1 MKLNRTYQVALF
13 SAISLHVALAFTFM
27 IHPTTARPVMQ
38 LEAKHEAKAP
48 EQEIVK
54 AVAVNTKEVTDA
66 VNKLKKERDA
76 KAQAEVRKQKKLAT
90 EAEAL
95 RVRRVQEQR
104 RLEHLRAENAR
115 AAQKRKQEALAEQKH
130 LKAVKEQKVIEARKL
145 EVLKKEQL
153 ALKKQQEEAKAHEEE
168 AKAREVEQARLEKA
182 RLDAANRAR
191 MSGVVDKY
199 KALILGAIG
208 QQWILPD
215 QVNTSLSSRFK
226 IRLAPNGAVLEV
238 QLTRSSGDPVLD
250 RSAQAAIYKASP
262 LPIPSDPEMFNVFR
276 EISLTVRPENVRG

>member
-1 MKLNRTYQVALF
+1 MKSNRTYHIALF
-13 SAISLHVALAFTFM
+13 SAVFLHVALMLAFM
-27 IHPTTARPVMQ
+27 IHPKTTRPVMQ
-38 LEAKHEAKAP
+38 LEAKRAEKAP
-48 EQEIVK
+48 AQEIVK
-54 AVAVNTKEVTDA
+54 AVSVDAKEVTAA
-66 VNKLKKERDA
+66 VQQLKAEREA
-76 KAQAEVRKQKKLAT
+76 KAKAELAQQKKLT
-90 EAEAL
+90 AEANVL
-95 RVRRVQEQR
+95 RARRVQEQR
-104 RLEHLRAENAR
+104 KLERLRAENAR
-115 AAQKRKQEALAEQKH
+115 VAAKQKQAALAEQKRQ
-130 LKAVKEQKVIEARKL
+130 KEVQKQKEAEARQL
-145 EVLKKEQL
+145 QALKQEQL
-153 ALKKQQEEAKAHEEE
+153 ALKKQQEEEKARAMEE
-168 AKAREVEQARLEKA
+168 KARELEQARLEKA

-215 QVNTSLSSRFK
+215 QVDTSLSSRFK

-262 LPIPSDPEMFNVFR
+262 LPVPSEPEMFNVFR